1 MKKTTLILFFLGA
14 CLVGQAQEETLGA
27 KMQALTEAWDL
38 EATKLSSYQ
47 GLSEFCV
54 NQAYREEMIATL
66 KGIHHY
72 DSILYDI
79 IAKKARFGGDAEMKK
94 TLKDIE
100 RVESELSI
108 RSFLVFLQ
116 EECKARKEIE
126 NNARKTG
133 EDKDAEVYMLE
144 TELGKYVKQ
153 ITKRIDTIRDHVH
166 HLNIK

>member
-1 MKKTTLILFFLGA
+1 MIFL
-14 CLVGQAQEETLGA
+14 CQAQEENLGA

-38 EATKLSSYQ
+38 EATKLSTYK

-54 NQAYREEMIATL
+54 NQNYRNEMIATL

-72 DSILYDI
+72 DSVLYQI
-79 IAKKARFGGDAEMKK
+79 VAKAARFGGDDEMKK

-100 RVESELSI
+100 RVESESSI

-116 EECKARKEIE
+116 EECNARKEIE
-126 NNARKTG
+126 SSAKKTG
-133 EDKDAEVYMLE
+133 EDKDGEIYMLE
-144 TELGKYVKQ
+144 TELAKYVKQ
-153 ITKRIDTIRDHVH
+153 ITKRIDAIRDHIH